1 MKMKF
6 DYYYGNEADQF
17 TFIRIPKILLTHEA
31 FAELSIQAKVLFGIL
46 LDRMSLSMRNE
57 WLDEE
62 NRVYIIYQIQEIQK
76 DLGFSKKKAM
86 DYLGELEKIG
96 LVEKKRRGLGL
107 PSILYVKSFL
117 SGVEDEFKDGS
128 KEDAC
133 SEELN
138 PEYPKDFVRQADEE
152 KAIKHPEENKNDSS
166 KSAKSAE
173 NGTSRSVDL
182 GTSGTDKEGME
193 GQIFTEDQG
202 SRTGKK
208 ETNRQ
213 NQTQSTVKGTASGV
227 NSKVEKAKKGKISKN
242 KARGVDLGT
251 SRSIDLGTSRSV
263 DLGTSR
269 GAEIALQEVPTRG
282 PLKNNTNIINTYK
295 SDTESN
301 LISSGENVR
310 SPEDDCD
317 IEQDQMGADEMPSQR
332 TYLGDQDKKSKI
344 KNTLAAYRSLIL
356 ENVSYDCLKER
367 YPYDGELLEG
377 IVEIMLEAVM
387 NQGDYMQIASAT
399 YPTELVKSRF
409 LKLDCQHIQYVV
421 DCFNKNTTKVGNIKK
436 YLMAALFNAPSTIGG
451 YYTAEVHHDMPYLA
465 RG

>member
-17 TFIRIPKILLTHEA
+17 TFIRIPKLLLTHEA
-31 FAELSIQAKVLFGIL
+31 FADLSIQAKVLFGIL

-117 SGVEDEFKDGS
+117 SGVEDEN

-138 PEYPKDFVRQADEE
+138 MDDSVHHEDKNEDKKISIKPSE
-152 KAIKHPEENKNDSS
+152 KAE
-166 KSAKSAE
+166 SAKSKFAESVE

-182 GTSGTDKEGME
+182 GTSETDNEC
-193 GQIFTEDQG
+193 QG
-202 SRTGKK
+202 EQTS
-208 ETNRQ
+208 EQ
-213 NQTQSTVKGTASGV
+213 NQHSKAEEHDNKCTIQPISTEKRTASGV
-227 NSKVEKAKKGKISKN
+227 NSKVEKARSEKIN
-242 KARGVDLGT
+242 KIHARGVDLGT

-269 GAEIALQEVPTRG
+269 GAEIALQEVPAEG
-282 PLKNNTNIINTYK
+282 SLKNNINVINTYK
-295 SDTESN
+295 SNTESN
-301 LISSGENVR
+301 LISSGE
-310 SPEDDCD
+310 DDSKLEECVVSD
-317 IEQDQMGADEMPSQR
+317 QDQMGSDEIPLTISCSDHQ
-332 TYLGDQDKKSKI
+332 KEKSKI

-356 ENVSYDCLKER
+356 ENISYDCLKER
-367 YPYDGELLEG
+367 YPYDGDLLDG
-377 IVEIMLEAVM
+377 IVDIMLETMM
-387 NQGDYMQIASAT
+387 NQGEYMRIASAT

-409 LKLDCQHIQYVV
+409 LKLDSQHIQYVIS
-421 DCFNKNTTKVGNIKK
+421 CFNKNTTKVGNIKK
-436 YLMAALFNAPSTIGG
+436 YLMTALFNAPSTIGG